1 MLKYSE
7 NYGLID
13 TFPTHNQ
20 MKKFVQTRLDPVLAK
35 GYYSTILDPKI
46 DSQDAKKIRDSFIY
60 FRTSSKPSAVEGVDI
75 DYLSMDEYDRVNAF
89 AEASALES
97 MSSSKYQIVT
107 RWSTPSAPDMGIHR
121 LFERSD
127 QYWYLHKCEKCGHY
141 NEMNYDEYQAESPIE
156 KRGNILCVNPNGVD
170 VVAKTVVE
178 GSFQFV
184 CQKCGQP
191 LDRWYNGHWVPKFP
205 DRTKGGLGTRGY
217 MISQLN
223 AVWVSADALKRKE
236 LESIS
241 KQAFYNYTL
250 GYPYEDTKLKIN
262 ENDIYDNRRS
272 YLPKPLYNRGDYA
285 FISVGIDWG
294 NIHWV
299 TVHGVKP
306 DGTVDLIRLF
316 NIVKP
321 DSTDP
326 KTVGLDVEKIIL
338 ELTPYNPDII
348 VADIGDSGDKVA
360 RLIDHFGVGV
370 VFGCKYPSTP
380 RSTGQVKPTWN
391 VQGNMVSADKLTQN
405 KRYIA
410 KIKEGRIGFYQDK
423 DRELQLYANHWKN
436 VVIRDEED
444 DKNEGQFYQT
454 ITRRG
459 DDHT

>member
-1 MLKYSE
+1 
-7 NYGLID
+7 
-13 TFPTHNQ
+13 
-20 MKKFVQTRLDPVLAK
+20 
-35 GYYSTILDPKI
+35 
-46 DSQDAKKIRDSFIY
+46 
-60 FRTSSKPSAVEGVDI
+60 
-75 DYLSMDEYDRVNAF
+75 
-89 AEASALES
+89 
-97 MSSSKYQIVT
+97 
-107 RWSTPSAPDMGIHR
+107 
-121 LFERSD
+121 
-127 QYWYLHKCEKCGHY
+127 
-141 NEMNYDEYQAESPIE
+141 MNYDEYQAESPIE

-459 DDHT
+459 DDHYSQASVYGMLGYERLLDEHFGVDAYGLDTQWINDHVATPTDIYNQY